1 MEVKM
6 EKWEDV
12 KKELFKDKR
21 VAKEY
26 KRLAPRYQLISDLI
40 KVRIKKG
47 LTQEELAKKIGTKQS
62 AIARF
67 ESGSANPSLEFL
79 EKMTSAM
86 DSRLKIQ
93 VR

>member
-1 MEVKM
+1 M

-21 VAKEY
+21 VAREY

-40 KVRIKKG
+40 KVRVKKG